1 MSSSASLH
9 PPSALFPVS
18 TPMLPGLQ
26 PHVLCLHPHVLSASH
41 GPRLHPQVPRL
52 QSRVCSPAWL
62 PSLGTL
68 SPYLRASVTLLLV
81 FLFSLP
87 LALEPVAL
95 LSPRSSNA
103 HRHLVAA
110 RRSAQAPPRPF
121 LTRGLSRTRRLGA
134 CASRGPEGVAG
145 KPSA

>member
-1 MSSSASLH
+1 
-9 PPSALFPVS
+9 
-18 TPMLPGLQ
+18 MLPGLQ
-26 PHVLCLHPHVLSASH
+26 PHVYILTSYLHSMAPVSI
-41 GPRLHPQVPRL
+41 PM
-52 QSRVCSPAWL
+52 SRVCILVSAVCIPCHLACVPRSLVCSPTWL
-62 PSLGTL
+62 PSLGTR

-87 LALEPVAL
+87 LTLEPVAP

-121 LTRGLSRTRRLGA
+121 LTRGLSRTRRVGA